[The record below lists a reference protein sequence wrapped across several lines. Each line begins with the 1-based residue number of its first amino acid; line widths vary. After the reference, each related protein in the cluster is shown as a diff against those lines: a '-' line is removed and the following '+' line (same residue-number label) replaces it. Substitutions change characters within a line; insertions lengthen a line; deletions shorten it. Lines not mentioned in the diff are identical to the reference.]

1 MRKVEFL
8 PGPDRFRLESDQ
20 PLDPAEVARA
30 IDTVIVGR
38 GLRGLLD
45 RIGARYGR
53 RRDPSC
59 PT

>member
-1 MRKVEFL
+1 ML
-8 PGPDRFRLESDQ
+8 ADRAYS
-20 PLDPAEVARA
+20 PSEVAKQV
-30 IDTVIVGR
+30 DTVIVGK

-45 RIGARYGR
+45 RIGARYGW